1 MNDSGVD
8 RSVRYLA
15 QSKMREK
22 ALRDWLQRFIDWLP
36 PVAFEH
42 DCVIH
47 DSWAGRDYGSLST
60 SWLAEARH
68 LCEVVDEAPH
78 DNQIIVLQ
86 AALAECYRL
95 TGADPDGNED
105 WRLAPN
111 AVAEVRR
118 LREQADEIEI
128 AFHTALGLL
137 SEILNLDLGMRVK
150 ELLASKNL
158 KG

>member
-111 AVAEVRR
+111 AVA
-118 LREQADEIEI
+118 ADEIEI

-137 SEILNLDLGMRVK
+137 SEILNLGMRVK